1 MDKPNLIIFKFKG
14 LYQIL
19 KELEEFLNFKVIEV
33 TNEKNLEEIRITSKN
48 FFIVSQK
55 GDESLDL
62 QLVLHKFPIKIS
74 KLLEKV
80 NIQLI
85 KSQFNQKSDLY
96 IGQYKL
102 DLNSRELIKESINLK
117 LTEKEANIIVYL
129 YNSKIPI
136 GIDKLQSEV
145 WGYKSELETHTVET
159 HIYRLRKKLLQN
171 FNDNNFIRSKKNG
184 YQII

>member
-1 MDKPNLIIFKFKG
+1 MNKPNLIIFKFKV

-19 KELEEFLNFKVIEV
+19 KELEEFLNFKIIEA
-33 TNEKNLEEIRITSKN
+33 TNEKNLENIKINSKN
-48 FFIVSQK
+48 FFIVTQK
-55 GDESLDL
+55 SNESFDL
-62 QLVLHKFPIKIS
+62 QLVLQKLPIKIS

-96 IGQYKL
+96 IGKYKL
-102 DLNSRELIKESINLK
+102 DLNSRQLIRESINLK
-117 LTEKEANIIVYL
+117 LTEKEANIILFL

-136 GIDKLQSEV
+136 TIDKLQFEV

-159 HIYRLRKKLLQN
+159 HIYRLRKKILEK
-171 FNDNNFIRSKKNG
+171 FNDDNFIKSKKNG
-184 YQII
+184 YQIT